1 MDVLADLGEQ
11 FAVDIGLL
19 IALGV
24 GDSGVVDLPQ
34 QHLGK
39 AI

>member
-1 MDVLADLGEQ
+1 MDVLADRGEQ
-11 FAVDIGLL
+11 FEVDIGLL
-19 IALGV
+19 IALGF
-24 GDSGVVDLPQ
+24 GDSVFVDLPQ